1 MKKFY
6 VTSKR
11 SKRYKV
17 LLRLKFFYSQI
28 LQWNK
33 SLSVYVLNVLGFSYK
48 VSEIRILTIYIKMLD
63 VPRNTLENI

>member
-63 VPRNTLENI
+63 APRNTLENI